1 MNLVLFLA
9 IALFVGWV
17 GGLMMGRNLGL
28 ASILIVGVLGV
39 LVGGFTF
46 RLLASYLDVNV
57 DRDLPPY
64 VFSLATGTLGALL
77 VLALIGTVEQ
87 RR

>member
-1 MNLVLFLA
+1 MSLVVFLVL
-9 IALFVGWV
+9 ALLVGWA
-17 GGLMMGRNLGL
+17 GGLIMGRNLGL
-28 ASILIVGVLGV
+28 ASSLIVGVLGV
-39 LVGGFTF
+39 LVGGLTF
-46 RLLASYLDVNV
+46 RLLASYVDVNV

>member
-1 MNLVLFLA
+1 MSLVVFLVV
-9 IALFVGWV
+9 ALLVGWV
-17 GGLMMGRNLGL
+17 GGVMMGRHLGL
-28 ASILIVGVLGV
+28 ASSLIVGVLGV
-39 LVGGFTF
+39 LVGGFTV
-46 RLLASYLDVNV
+46 RLLASYVDVNV

>member
-1 MNLVLFLA
+1 MSLVVFLVV
-9 IALFVGWV
+9 ALLVGWV
-17 GGLMMGRNLGL
+17 GGLMMGRSLGL
-28 ASILIVGVLGV
+28 ASSLVVGVLGV

-46 RLLASYLDVNV
+46 RLLASYVDVNV

>member
-1 MNLVLFLA
+1 MSLVVFLVV
-9 IALFVGWV
+9 ALLVGWV

-28 ASILIVGVLGV
+28 ASSLIVGVLGV

-46 RLLASYLDVNV
+46 RLLASYVDVNV

-77 VLALIGTVEQ
+77 VLALIGTVQQ

>member
-1 MNLVLFLA
+1 MSLLLFLA
-9 IALFVGWV
+9 MALLVGWV
-17 GGLMMGRNLGL
+17 GGLMMGRHLGL
-28 ASILIVGVLGV
+28 ASSLIVGVLGV

-46 RLLASYLDVNV
+46 RLLASYADINL

>member
-1 MNLVLFLA
+1 MSLVVFLVL
-9 IALFVGWV
+9 ALLVGWV

-28 ASILIVGVLGV
+28 ASSLIVGALGV

-46 RLLASYLDVNV
+46 RLLASYVDVNV

>member
-1 MNLVLFLA
+1 MA
-9 IALFVGWV
+9 
-17 GGLMMGRNLGL
+17 
-28 ASILIVGVLGV
+28 
-39 LVGGFTF
+39 
-46 RLLASYLDVNV
+46 RLLASYVDVNV
-57 DRDLPPY
+57 DRALPPY